1 MAKKINFDKVVHST
15 FIAAIFDV
23 VYFIEG
29 EFVHGLKV
37 AYSEYNADGVC
48 INARLDKCTKE
59 FNEDHEAGEI
69 CRGRI
74 AFDPSGRALCMY
86 VPSEPTEA
94 NADMEDDS
102 NDK

>member
-1 MAKKINFDKVVHST
+1 MAKKKEFDKTVHST

-37 AYSEYNADGVC
+37 AYSEYNQDGVC
-48 INARLDKCTKE
+48 INARLDKCTKD
-59 FNEDHEAGEI
+59 FNDDHEAGEI

-86 VPSEPTEA
+86 VPAEPTEA
-94 NADMEDDS
+94 DTEEDT

>member
-1 MAKKINFDKVVHST
+1 MAKKKEFDKTVHST

-23 VYFIEG
+23 VYFIEN

-48 INARLDKCTKE
+48 INARLDKCTKD
-59 FNEDHEAGEI
+59 FYEDHEAGEI

-86 VPSEPTEA
+86 VPSEP
-94 NADMEDDS
+94 ADADTEDDS
-102 NDK
+102 NDI